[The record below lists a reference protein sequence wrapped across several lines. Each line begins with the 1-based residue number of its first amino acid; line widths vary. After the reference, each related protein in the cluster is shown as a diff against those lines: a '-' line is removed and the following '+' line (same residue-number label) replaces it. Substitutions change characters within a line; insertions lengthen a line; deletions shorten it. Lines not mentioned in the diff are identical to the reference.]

1 MKRLIATLG
10 VIALL
15 FSVTQANAASTDE
28 TPSPP
33 KELTDARAALDAKDF
48 AAAETLLMKAVKASP
63 DNADAWNLL
72 GYATRKQGK
81 MDAAE
86 QHYAKALSLN
96 SSHKGALEYM
106 GMLFIETGRIEQ
118 ARANLKKL
126 DVACLFGCDEF
137 DRLEKAIETGKT
149 Y

>member
-1 MKRLIATLG
+1 MKIFLVAIA
-10 VIALL
+10 IAFT
-15 FSVTQANAASTDE
+15 FSLPVANAASTDE
-28 TPSPP
+28 TPAPP
-33 KELTDARAALDAKDF
+33 KELTDARTALKAKDY
-48 AAAETLLMKAVKASP
+48 AGAEVLLAKAVKVSP

-72 GYATRKQGK
+72 GFATRKQGK
-81 MDAAE
+81 KDAAE
-86 QHYAKALSLN
+86 AHYTKALSLN

-118 ARANLKKL
+118 ARENLKKL

-137 DRLEKAIETGKT
+137 DRLKKAIETGQT

>member
-1 MKRLIATLG
+1 MRNFIASIAT
-10 VIALL
+10 IALL
-15 FSVTQANAASTDE
+15 LATSVTHAASTDE
-28 TPSPP
+28 TPAPP
-33 KELTDARAALDAKDF
+33 KELTDARAALKVKEY
-48 AAAETLLMKAVKASP
+48 AAAEAMLNKAVKASP
-63 DNADAWNLL
+63 ENADAWNLL

-81 MDAAE
+81 KDAAE
-86 QHYAKALSLN
+86 GYYSKALSLN
-96 SSHKGALEYM
+96 ASHKGALEYQ